1 MSKEYETCYYPTLWK
16 DVHVLYVCLLLYGN
30 VKKKVKAIDVFER
43 KIIRLWVYYTAS
55 AQT

>member
-43 KIIRLWVYYTAS
+43 KIIYELKKEN
-55 AQT
+55 